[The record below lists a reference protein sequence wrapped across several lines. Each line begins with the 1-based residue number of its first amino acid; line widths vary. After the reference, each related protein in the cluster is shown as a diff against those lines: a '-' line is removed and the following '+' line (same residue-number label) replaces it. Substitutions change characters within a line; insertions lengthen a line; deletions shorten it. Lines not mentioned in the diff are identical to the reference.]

1 MSSTCKLFIPN
12 SSYNTSDFPSILKAV
27 GGDDLKITVNKAP
40 WRDNEHTFQ
49 SFTVEK
55 AGHKTAVHFDVMQRH
70 EDLSKKPNPFYY
82 GIGSESE
89 PPEFVKGL
97 TIYTGAFGEHS
108 QRAWAADLMKT
119 LWEKQGGYLLENDG
133 LSDDY
138 VVKSGTDAVVS
149 PVARSKDIAAVWSS
163 KMSLLM
169 QRDTENILSPEDA
182 KQLAEGF
189 EELAES
195 LILNSL
201 DKQRER
207 QTELALTEKP
217 EPKEAVQGPKIG

>member
-27 GGDDLKITVNKAP
+27 GGDDLTITVTKAP
-40 WRDNEHTFQ
+40 QRDNEYTSQYFA
-49 SFTVEK
+49 VEK
-55 AGHKTAVHFDVMQRH
+55 AGHKASVYFHVIQRH
-70 EDLSKKPNPFYY
+70 EDLSKSPDPSYY

-89 PPEFVKGL
+89 PPEFAKGL
-97 TIYTGAFGEHS
+97 AIYTDAFGGHS
-108 QRAWAADLMKT
+108 QRAWAADLVKKV
-119 LWEKQGGYLLENDG
+119 WEKQGGYLVEDDG

-138 VVKSGTDAVVS
+138 VVKAGTDAVVS
-149 PVARSKDIAAVWSS
+149 PVARSKDIAAVWAT

-169 QRDTENILSPEDA
+169 RRDTESLLSPEDA

-189 EELAES
+189 EELASS

-201 DKQRER
+201 DKKRE
-207 QTELALTEKP
+207 QQIELVLTEKS
-217 EPKEAVQGPKIG
+217 EPKEAVQGPKMG